1 MAVLGLLLAT
11 IGTDVSTGTERF
23 TLGLE
28 QLAEGLIFSVM
39 VLGLIVVA
47 DALICVVSPSLWLA
61 IYAREIAGRIGR
73 QAPTIARLGLRL
85 VAVLAIAAACFYA
98 FELNRAIG
106 DVGVLVAFGLFGIA
120 CKVLGWNRPMLLF
133 GAYYGAIIETNIS
146 RALMLSNGD
155 PAVFLRRPI
164 SATLL
169 LLAIAIL
176 TLVTTCSVWRGPSK
190 ISPKGT

>member
-1 MAVLGLLLAT
+1 
-11 IGTDVSTGTERF
+11 
-23 TLGLE
+23 
-28 QLAEGLIFSVM
+28 
-39 VLGLIVVA
+39 
-47 DALICVVSPSLWLA
+47 
-61 IYAREIAGRIGR
+61 
-73 QAPTIARLGLRL
+73 

-106 DVGVLVAFGLFGIA
+106 DVGVLGAFGLFGTA

-169 LLAIAIL
+169 LLAIGIL
-176 TLVTTCSVWRGPSK
+176 TLATTCSVWRGPSK